1 MKCKMERVFDFSF
14 WVLVGDLKLEFKEFN
29 NRKSKNKITV
39 LSKNQILKMVKFLW
53 SGVNEKQ
60 KIEIKKPKH
69 ILKTIP
75 NHFLKTN

>member
-1 MKCKMERVFDFSF
+1 MERVFDFSF

-53 SGVNEKQ
+53 SGVNEK
-60 KIEIKKPKH
+60 
-69 ILKTIP
+69 
-75 NHFLKTN
+75 